1 MIEINSSNRLRN
13 QPGNSRDSEIFY
25 LKYGN
30 IDLVTDE
37 DVWYVYKVKLSGN
50 SDKSVFG
57 REIGD
62 TTDSIKPQSNNSYD
76 PFCEKV
82 ELVSETPDEII
93 CAVGPFYA
101 TYSMKDGKCDEI
113 LLEIK
118 E

>member
-1 MIEINSSNRLRN
+1 MS
-13 QPGNSRDSEIFY
+13 DSEIYY

-50 SDKSVFG
+50 SDKSVFAA
-57 REIGD
+57 EIGD
-62 TTDSIKPQSNNSYD
+62 TTDSIKPQPLNLSKYD
-76 PFCEKV
+76 EEIEV
-82 ELVSETPDEII
+82 VSETQDEIV